1 MAIGGS
7 SGGGA
12 GAIRAG
18 RAFVE
23 LFAEDSRLRRTLASM
38 EGRLKSFAGF
48 ASKLGA
54 GMLAGGAALAAP
66 LVAAVGTLQDLAKQG
81 SIAKAF
87 GLTTEAFTGI
97 AGVAKSAGED
107 TREFIESLVTLG
119 KVASEGA
126 AGKGEVAAEFFK
138 ELNLDAAE
146 FAALKPDEMFFK
158 FFEAVKKVE
167 DPLRRVRLLMVAFG
181 EDGGKYLLPLL
192 DKSDSQLRDMA
203 ASFAISSDDVEAATK
218 ANASYNDMLAVMG
231 RTWQAFAAAVAPAL
245 GEVFSQATRILAPV
259 ASLIAQHARL
269 ASGIVALSGGLV
281 IGGAAMLGLST
292 VMTTAG
298 TIAGATASAIG
309 LLGTPLGATTAA
321 VAALGAHWLTTS
333 ENGRRAVDA
342 LGESL
347 GRLRSLAGTTVGGI
361 LDGLQVGDLEGAF
374 EVATQGITALWK
386 EMIVAMRGMW
396 LEFQS
401 TFVGETMQTVQDV
414 ATMVRS
420 LSGKGGAAAPT
431 AAASPEKPGNP
442 WTSSGSLQFLR
453 TIAGESG
460 LMRLL
465 GHSPETMWK
474 LSGIG
479 MLVDYNA
486 SKRDERARLAQEELD
501 RARRIAE
508 MEKWLLD
515 SLAAELARWRSIR
528 EEEAAMARQTAENR
542 RKAAEEYNR
551 AFGGD
556 PAERFR
562 RHALDSKGWKRDR
575 EQEEMAKRLGIT
587 LPKSAIQDEVEKIRK
602 EYIDRSLTESL
613 NRINEQ
619 IGVLKKMADT
629 GAGGFGG
636 PLRAQFGISD
646 KIEEKQ
652 LEALE
657 NIDKGVEKLPQAM
670 AEQFERRWRLQ

>member
-7 SGGGA
+7 SGGGS

-23 LFAEDSRLRRTLASM
+23 LFADDARLQRVLRSW
-38 EGRLKSFAGF
+38 EGKLKSFAGV
-48 ASKLGA
+48 AAKLG
-54 GMLAGGAALAAP
+54 GGLLAGGTALAAP
-66 LVAAVGTLQDLAKQG
+66 LAAAVGTLQDLAKQG

-203 ASFAISSDDVEAATK
+203 ASFAISSRDVEAATK

-259 ASLIAQHARL
+259 AGLIAQNARL
-269 ASGIVALSGGLV
+269 AAGIVALSGGLV

-292 VMTTAG
+292 VMTAAG
-298 TIAGATASAIG
+298 TIAGAAASAIA
-309 LLGTPLGATTAA
+309 LLGTPLGATAAA

-347 GRLRSLAGTTVGGI
+347 GKLRSLAGTTIGGI

-374 EVATQGITALWK
+374 AVATQGITALWK

-401 TFVGETMQTVQDV
+401 TFVGETIQTVQDV
-414 ATMVRS
+414 AKMVHS
-420 LSGKGGAAAPT
+420 LSGKGGSAAPT

-442 WTSSGSLQFLR
+442 WTSSGSLQLLSTLTGFKS
-453 TIAGESG
+453 AW
-460 LMRLL
+460 RLT
-465 GHSPETMWK
+465 GV
-474 LSGIG
+474 G
-479 MLVDYNA
+479 MLMDYNEA
-486 SKRDERARLAQEELD
+486 KRDERTRLAQEELD
-501 RARRIAE
+501 RARQIAE

-602 EYIDRSLTESL
+602 EYIDRSLSESL

-619 IGVLKKMADT
+619 IGVLNKMAAT

-646 KIEEKQ
+646 KLEEKQ

-657 NIDKGVEKLPQAM
+657 NIDKGVEQLPQAM